1 MKTRNATPLNEK
13 STLLL
18 ITINTGRKGK
28 YFNPREDESDDNAL
42 KSSDDGRNSDLA
54 GAELQQ
60 DDIDRVAIVKEQ
72 IREEL
77 KEEKINKPDDV
88 ANSDNSI
95 SNTKRNN

>member
-28 YFNPREDESDDNAL
+28 HFNPKEDESDDNDL
-42 KSSDDGRNSDLA
+42 KSSDDDANSDLA